1 MQVMS
6 IDREENFRNLKCKFL
21 RDNSKIS
28 KTNDGRFKSKEN
40 VKVGTCFNKKRLTNE
55 NNNTFE
61 AFPT

>member
-28 KTNDGRFKSKEN
+28 KTNDGRFKSTEN
-40 VKVGTCFNKKRLTNE
+40 VSVGTCCNKKTY
-55 NNNTFE
+55 
-61 AFPT
+61 